1 MPRSRGRGLLLIAAA
16 VVGCLCVALLLTHW
30 ASRSR
35 VLTGAEAKAAGLQ
48 LAEAARR
55 QDMTAVRTLLERGA
69 DLNIPSAD
77 GTPALHWAIHFGDL
91 PTVRLLVSHG
101 ADVNELNRYGL
112 APLHVAAMEGHAP
125 LVRLLLDSKASADA
139 RAKNGETALMMAA
152 RKGCGPCVQALIELH
167 ADVNALEPQLGQ
179 TALML
184 GAWNGDADVVHRLI
198 QAGAAINAGTRV
210 GPVPAFKP
218 PGLGGG
224 SHGDGIIR
232 GGVPERGFRDP
243 QAGGM
248 TPLLYAAREGHT
260 PAVTLL
266 LGAGARIDQ
275 PEANG
280 VHPLL
285 MAIMNDHPETA
296 RYLIEHGANVNADDW
311 YGRTPLWAAV
321 DSRNVELDGEI
332 NAQTADR
339 AGELELIKLLL
350 AKGAAPNARVREYV
364 PTRMW
369 LMQGGSLSWVDF
381 TGQTPFLRAA
391 LSGDVTTM
399 RLLLEYKAD
408 PNIATVGG
416 TTPLMAAAGVNWV
429 YFQTY
434 DEGQDKLLEAVK
446 LCVSLGQDVNAANS
460 MGIQAIHGAANRGSD
475 AIVRYLVE
483 QGARLDAKDN
493 QGRTARTW
501 AEGVFLA
508 THAAVPKPT
517 TMHLIDELCRSSGQR
532 CATPARSLPTQA
544 TRTVARAH

>member
-1 MPRSRGRGLLLIAAA
+1 MPQFRRTTALLIVAAA
-16 VVGCLCVALLLTHW
+16 VVCVCLALVLRH
-30 ASRSR
+30 ASHS
-35 VLTGAEAKAAGLQ
+35 LTGPEAKAAGLQ

-55 QDMTAVRTLLERGA
+55 QDVPAVRALVDHGA
-69 DLNIPSAD
+69 DLNVPSSD
-77 GTPALHWAIHFGDL
+77 GTPALHWAIHFNDIDTARVL
-91 PTVRLLVSHG
+91 ISHG
-101 ADVNELNRYGL
+101 ADVNQPNRYGL
-112 APLHVAAMEGHAP
+112 TPLHVAAAAGYGP
-125 LVRLLLDSKASADA
+125 LVGLLLEAKAATDA

-152 RKGCGPCVQALIELH
+152 RKGCRDCVRELIAHH
-167 ADVNALEPQLGQ
+167 ADVNAREPKLGQ

-184 GAWNGDADVVHRLI
+184 ATWTGDVEVVRALI
-198 QAGAAINAGTRV
+198 GAGAQVNVATVV
-210 GPVPAFKP
+210 GPMPAFKP
-218 PGLGGG
+218 PNLGGG

-232 GGVPERGFRDP
+232 GGVPEHGFRDP
-243 QAGGM
+243 RAGGM
-248 TPLLYAAREGHT
+248 TPLHYAAREGHT
-260 PAVTLL
+260 DVAALL
-266 LGAGARIDQ
+266 LASGARVNQ
-275 PEANG
+275 PEAND
-280 VHPLL
+280 VQPLL
-285 MAIMNDHPETA
+285 IAIMNDHPDTA
-296 RYLIEHGANVNADDW
+296 RYLIEHGAAVNADDW

-321 DSRNVELDGEI
+321 DARNVELDGEI
-332 NAQTADR
+332 NEQKADR
-339 AGELELIKLLL
+339 PADLELIKLLL
-350 AKGAAPNARVREYV
+350 ARGADPNARVREYV

-399 RLLLEYKAD
+399 RLLLQNKAD
-408 PNIATVGG
+408 PNIPTFGG

-460 MGIQAIHGAANRGSD
+460 MGIRAIHGAANRGSD
-475 AIVRYLVE
+475 TIVRYLVQ

-517 TMHLIDELCRSSGQR
+517 TMRLIDELCQSTGQR
-532 CATPARSLPTQA
+532 CTTTAPVQSTHA
-544 TRTVARAH
+544 VAKAH